1 MKLSSSIAPV
11 LATALVTLAA
21 QSASAAVTTFS
32 FQQLVDTNVGTIDGT
47 LGNGNAF
54 SGNPGEAGFQS
65 FSWTKD
71 GITLTASGS
80 QTNGGT
86 AYAYLDKNKAGL
98 GVCKA
103 LDAFNQCDP
112 SKDDNVTVGEILNLN
127 FSKVVTLGSLI
138 FRNADHIIN
147 NPNAF
152 LSIDGSSWGSVSS
165 YGALTGSSFAF
176 KTSGSTKN
184 HQFYID
190 TVAVPEPLTIVGSL
204 AALGVGAAL
213 KRQQGQEA

>member
-32 FQQLVDTNVGTIDGT
+32 FQQLVDNGAGTITGT
-47 LGNGNAF
+47 LGDSTPF
-54 SGNPGEAGFQS
+54 SGSPEEAGFTT
-65 FSWTKD
+65 FSWTKN

-80 QTNGGT
+80 QTNGGK
-86 AYAYLDKNKAGL
+86 AYAYLDENKAGL
-98 GVCKA
+98 GVCKVLNA
-103 LDAFNQCDP
+103 EYECDP

-127 FSKVVTLGSLI
+127 FNKVVTLSSLI
-138 FRNADHIIN
+138 FRNADHKIN

-152 LSIDGSSWGSVSS
+152 LSINGGAWGSVSS

-176 KTSGSTKN
+176 KTSGTTKN